1 MDFLKLTDTGLSIA
15 SRQEI
20 YEQLCVFAR
29 VAYGN
34 DISLDEGSPLNS
46 YLHMLADSLA
56 TLNGSVQS
64 FSELFSTKELSGNY
78 LDFVAGRRGIVR
90 KTKSNQKVIMTC
102 TVDETVIRPF
112 IISKNTVYVKD
123 TFGRTWVNTSQL
135 VIQKFKFL
143 PDGLFDTTENFQGT
157 CEFSL
162 LPLDGYDADLLYAN
176 NYPAMTNLEVVSPSP
191 VEVINHFTFINKL
204 NAIPA
209 VTVTENDAQFRARYD
224 KATYSD
230 AVATVEGLKSNL
242 LKSVNYVR
250 IVENLTDSSDVSEFN
265 PYGLDAHSIW
275 CIVDGGSTADNYVGT
290 DATVSNDSSDIT
302 IAQTILNYKS
312 LGCGVSASPSV
323 ANGTVDIDGTTYN
336 TGNFMCEFPIETI
349 VAQIPF
355 TRLVNNEVSFNVV
368 LGTTSLNG
376 SLRDTIREK
385 VSSALQEYV
394 SSLEAGEV
402 ITLSAIVSAVNHVLS
417 QYENGLFDF
426 VSTTTTYDIGTGILI
441 YQKAVGGVATVE
453 FEDEI
458 E

>member
-34 DISLDEGSPLNS
+34 DISLDEGSPFNS

-102 TVDETVIRPF
+102 TVDGTVIRPF
-112 IISKNTVYVKD
+112 IISKNTIYVED
-123 TFGRTWVNTSQL
+123 NFGRTWVNTSQL
-135 VIQKFKFL
+135 VVQKFKFL
-143 PDGLFDTTENFQGT
+143 PDGLFDTVENFHGT

-162 LPLDGYDADLLYAN
+162 LPLDGYDADLFYAN

-191 VEVINHFTFINKL
+191 VEVINHFTFINKV

-312 LGCGVSASPSV
+312 LGCGVSVSSSV
-323 ANGTVDIDGTTYN
+323 VNGTVDIDGTTYK

-368 LGTTSLNG
+368 LDTTSLNG

-426 VSTTTTYDIGTGILI
+426 VSATTNYGIGVGILI